1 MARTRHTVKSGAM
14 SALPEVRDWLRMT
27 DNAVVL
33 TGAGISTDSGIPDFR
48 GPNGVWTRN
57 PDAEKSAHIDNYMR
71 DPDVRRRAWQNR
83 ASSPYRAAEPNAAH
97 RAVAELQRAGS
108 VSWVVTQNIDGL
120 HQAAGSPAGSV
131 LELHGTVARTRCMR
145 CGDERP
151 MEETLDRVR
160 AGEEDPP
167 CLVCGGI
174 VKSAT
179 ISFGQQ
185 LDPDVLDH
193 AAEVCGA
200 TPLLIVIGSTLGV
213 YPAAGLVPLAVRAG
227 ATLVIVNNQE
237 TPYDDLADVVLR
249 DPIGDVVP
257 AFVTTG

>member
-1 MARTRHTVKSGAM
+1 
-14 SALPEVRDWLRMT
+14 MT

-57 PDAEKSAHIDNYMR
+57 PAAEKSAHIDVYMN
-71 DPDVRRRAWQNR
+71 DPDVRKRSWQTRVN
-83 ASSPYRAAEPNAAH
+83 SPYFVAEPNAAH
-97 RAVAELQRAGS
+97 RAVADLQHAGS

-120 HQAAGSPAGSV
+120 HQAAGSPPSTV
-131 LELHGTVARTRCMR
+131 IEVHGTVARSRCMT

-151 MEETLDRVR
+151 MEDTLDRVR

-185 LDPDVLDH
+185 LDPDVLDQ
-193 AAEVCGA
+193 AAFVCGQ

-227 ATLVIVNNQE
+227 ATLVIINDQE

-257 AFVTTG
+257 ALVNSSG

>member
-1 MARTRHTVKSGAM
+1 MTV
-14 SALPEVRDWLRMT
+14 ERVREWLRMT

-33 TGAGISTDSGIPDFR
+33 TGAGITTDSGIPDFR
-48 GPNGVWTRN
+48 GPNGVWTKN
-57 PDAEKSAHIDNYMR
+57 PAAEKSAHIDNYMS
-71 DPDVRRRAWQNR
+71 DPDLRERAWKTR
-83 ASSPYRAAEPNAAH
+83 ADSSYFNAEPNAAH
-97 RAVAELQRAGS
+97 RAVAALQRAGS

-120 HQAAGSPAGSV
+120 HQAGGSPPETV
-131 LELHGTVARTRCMR
+131 LELHGTVHRTRCMR

-151 MEETLDRVR
+151 MEETIERVR
-160 AGEEDPP
+160 NGELDPP

-185 LDPDVLDH
+185 LDADVIDR
-193 AAEVCGA
+193 AAAVCGA

-237 TPYDDLADVVLR
+237 TPYDDIADVILR
-249 DPIGDVVP
+249 DPIGEVVP

>member
-1 MARTRHTVKSGAM
+1 MTV
-14 SALPEVRDWLRMT
+14 EQVREWLRMT

-57 PDAEKSAHIDNYMR
+57 PAAEKSAHIDNYMN
-71 DPDVRRRAWQNR
+71 DPDVRKRSWQNR
-83 ASSPYRAAEPNAAH
+83 VASPYFAAAPNDAH
-97 RAVAELQRAGS
+97 RAVAALQRDGS

-120 HQAAGSPAGSV
+120 HQAAGSPDDTV

-151 MEETLDRVR
+151 MEDTIERVR
-160 AGEEDPP
+160 AGEQDPP
-167 CLVCGGI
+167 CLVCGG
-174 VKSAT
+174 VLKAAT

-185 LDPDVLDH
+185 LDPDVLDQS
-193 AAEVCGA
+193 AMVCGA
-200 TPLLIVIGSTLGV
+200 APLLIVIGSTLGV

-237 TPYDDLADVVLR
+237 TPYDDLADVLLR
-249 DPIGDVVP
+249 DPIGEVVP
-257 AFVTTG
+257 ALVSSSTG